1 MTRAGRVKRFDFQPG
16 RVIAGKYQIERALGS
31 GWEGEVYAIVE
42 RTTGIRRAAKF
53 YYPHRDPTGK
63 AAITYARKLD
73 ALRHC
78 PILMQYH
85 HQEVAYFQR
94 RKIIVVI
101 SELVEGTKLSEFL
114 ERQPGGRLTPFEAL
128 HVFHALVRGIAPIH
142 ARGEYHGDIHYHNIM
157 VRRQGIGFDVKLLD
171 FFDLGRPG
179 RDKVRK
185 DVLNLVEVLHATI
198 GGREHY
204 ASQPRVI
211 KDIVRGLKDS
221 LILARFQ
228 NAGDLQRH
236 LETLDWEGGLPASA
250 TKKKP
255 RAAG

>member
-1 MTRAGRVKRFDFQPG
+1 MMYKPGKVKRFDFPPG
-16 RVIAGKYQIERALGS
+16 KAVGGKYIVERLLGS

-42 RTTGIRRAAKF
+42 RNTGIRRAAKF

-114 ERQPGGRLTPFEAL
+114 ERQPGGRLVPFEAR
-128 HVFHALVRGIAPIH
+128 HVFYAVVR
-142 ARGEYHGDIHYHNIM
+142 
-157 VRRQGIGFDVKLLD
+157 
-171 FFDLGRPG
+171 
-179 RDKVRK
+179 
-185 DVLNLVEVLHATI
+185 
-198 GGREHY
+198 
-204 ASQPRVI
+204 
-211 KDIVRGLKDS
+211 
-221 LILARFQ
+221 
-228 NAGDLQRH
+228 
-236 LETLDWEGGLPASA
+236 
-250 TKKKP
+250 
-255 RAAG
+255 